1 MHELR
6 LHERVQL
13 AERTDHRAGAA
24 TASPGA
30 AGAGA
35 HWRFVRP
42 LIHDGSMVEPVAVNE
57 FVTIQTEHPP
67 RRRELHAWE
76 ERRARLAAFEFRADE
91 ALFRLAGPPDAFS
104 GLEGGVFAT
113 SDGRRFRVS
122 WVKPLPDDAREYEV
136 QRVYRAVAL
145 TRRLS

>member
-1 MHELR
+1 
-6 LHERVQL
+6 
-13 AERTDHRAGAA
+13 
-24 TASPGA
+24 
-30 AGAGA
+30 
-35 HWRFVRP
+35 
-42 LIHDGSMVEPVAVNE
+42 MVEPVAVNE
-57 FVTIQTEHPP
+57 FVTVQTERPP
-67 RRRELHAWE
+67 RLRELHARE

-122 WVKPLPDDAREYEV
+122 WVKPIAHDEDGYEV
-136 QRVYRAVAL
+136 ERIYRAVAL

>member
-1 MHELR
+1 M
-6 LHERVQL
+6 
-13 AERTDHRAGAA
+13 
-24 TASPGA
+24 TASQGLGSGA
-30 AGAGA
+30 D
-35 HWRFVRP
+35 WRFARP
-42 LIHDGSMVEPVAVNE
+42 LIHDGPMTEPVAVNE
-57 FVTIQTEHPP
+57 FITIQTERPP

-76 ERRARLAAFEFRADE
+76 ERRARLASFEFRADE

-122 WVKPLPDDAREYEV
+122 WVKPLPGEAREFDV